1 MDKLIYM
8 SVHLV
13 CLVYILYKVW
23 GWKSKVY
30 EICILLYEKKSEK
43 NFVNEKPFDSSVPID
58 ETDVIGHTRF
68 VFLDENVGETV
79 SPYMSQPL
87 DMESDYIGGEED
99 TPEEEVECSLPLE
112 EMRMLKEEQEELD
125 ALYNVL
131 KKVMPPEFRNVY
143 ELSLIHI

>member
-43 NFVNEKPFDSSVPID
+43 NFVNEKI
-58 ETDVIGHTRF
+58 HRKRKW
-68 VFLDENVGETV
+68 NV
-79 SPYMSQPL
+79 
-87 DMESDYIGGEED
+87 
-99 TPEEEVECSLPLE
+99 
-112 EMRMLKEEQEELD
+112 
-125 ALYNVL
+125 
-131 KKVMPPEFRNVY
+131 VY
-143 ELSLIHI
+143 LWRK

>member
-79 SPYMSQPL
+79 PQNISKGGCLWIKTLCCTILTKPYNPN
-87 DMESDYIGGEED
+87 G
-99 TPEEEVECSLPLE
+99 
-112 EMRMLKEEQEELD
+112 
-125 ALYNVL
+125 
-131 KKVMPPEFRNVY
+131 RNC
-143 ELSLIHI
+143 

>member
-43 NFVNEKPFDSSVPID
+43 NFVKHILVM
-58 ETDVIGHTRF
+58 VI
-68 VFLDENVGETV
+68 
-79 SPYMSQPL
+79 
-87 DMESDYIGGEED
+87 MEFILQ
-99 TPEEEVECSLPLE
+99 V
-112 EMRMLKEEQEELD
+112 MAIIKKHLK
-125 ALYNVL
+125 
-131 KKVMPPEFRNVY
+131 
-143 ELSLIHI
+143 I

>member
-87 DMESDYIGGEED
+87 DMESDYIGG
-99 TPEEEVECSLPLE
+99 
-112 EMRMLKEEQEELD
+112 RKIHRKRKW
-125 ALYNVL
+125 NV
-131 KKVMPPEFRNVY
+131 VY
-143 ELSLIHI
+143 LWRK

>member
-30 EICILLYEKKSEK
+30 EICILLYGKKSEK

-79 SPYMSQPL
+79 ISLYEPAFGYGVGL
-87 DMESDYIGGEED
+87 YRGGGRY
-99 TPEEEVECSLPLE
+99 TGRGSG
-112 EMRMLKEEQEELD
+112 M
-125 ALYNVL
+125 
-131 KKVMPPEFRNVY
+131 
-143 ELSLIHI
+143 

>member
-43 NFVNEKPFDSSVPID
+43 NFVNEKPFDS
-58 ETDVIGHTRF
+58 
-68 VFLDENVGETV
+68 
-79 SPYMSQPL
+79 
-87 DMESDYIGGEED
+87 
-99 TPEEEVECSLPLE
+99 
-112 EMRMLKEEQEELD
+112 
-125 ALYNVL
+125 
-131 KKVMPPEFRNVY
+131 
-143 ELSLIHI
+143 

>member
-30 EICILLYEKKSEK
+30 EICILLYGKKSEK

-68 VFLDENVGETV
+68 VISLYEPAFGYGVGL
-79 SPYMSQPL
+79 SR
-87 DMESDYIGGEED
+87 GGGRY
-99 TPEEEVECSLPLE
+99 TGRGSG
-112 EMRMLKEEQEELD
+112 M
-125 ALYNVL
+125 
-131 KKVMPPEFRNVY
+131 
-143 ELSLIHI
+143 